1 VASVVIFLY
10 ATLLFFY
17 SLGLFCAP
25 SYLLMKLSK
34 KSEYAL
40 RALIAMA
47 RDASGRTFSIQ
58 EIATSEHIPLK
69 FLEQILLL
77 LKNGGLLRSKRGV
90 GGGYQLARQAR
101 YISFAE
107 VLDLIEGPAEPIPC
121 SSHAGKIS
129 ECDCGILGACSLG
142 QTMSALRDQTQSWLR
157 GMSVAQ
163 VVELEQQRSA
173 MSFDI

>member
-1 VASVVIFLY
+1 
-10 ATLLFFY
+10 
-17 SLGLFCAP
+17 
-25 SYLLMKLSK
+25 MKFSK

-40 RALIAMA
+40 RALVAMA
-47 RDASGRTFSIQ
+47 RDHTGRTHSIQ
-58 EIATSEHIPLK
+58 EVAQMERIPLK

-107 VLDLIEGPAEPIPC
+107 IVELIDGPAEPIAC
-121 SSHAGKIS
+121 AAHAGKS
-129 ECDCGILGACSLG
+129 SACDCGIVGACALG
-142 QTMSALRDQTQSWLR
+142 QAAAALRDQTQAWLR
-157 GMSVAQ
+157 GMSIAD
-163 VVELEQQRSA
+163 VVEQERERSM